1 MALVEVENL
10 KKYFPVPSGLFSRE
24 RRVIHAVDGIDLAI
38 NERDILGLVGESGC
52 GKTTTGRLILGLLKP
67 TEGTVKFMGQDI
79 FNIKGVEL
87 RKLRKE
93 MQIIFQDPFASLNP
107 QKSIRQIL
115 CQPYRIHNIADGVE
129 LNNKVEE
136 LLDDV
141 GLTPASFY
149 LDHYPHEFSGGQRQR
164 IAIARALALRPR
176 FIVAD
181 EPVSAL
187 DLSVRAQI
195 LKLLKNLSNRF
206 KLTLLF
212 ITHDLSVVRSFC
224 NRVVVMYL
232 GKIVESAD
240 VDELFTSP
248 LHPYTESIISAT
260 PVPNPRVTRS
270 HKRIVLKGDLPSQIE
285 LPRGCRFHTRC
296 PKAFDKCQVDEPQ
309 LIEYRQNHKVA
320 CHLWNR

>member
-1 MALVEVENL
+1 MILVEAKNL
-10 KKYFPVPSGLFSRE
+10 KKYFPLPGGLFSKDK
-24 RRVIHAVDGIDLAI
+24 RVVHAVDGVDLTL

-52 GKTTTGRLILGLLKP
+52 GKTTTGRLMLGLLRP
-67 TEGTVKFMGQDI
+67 TEGTVKFMGRDI
-79 FNIKGVEL
+79 FSMKGDEM

-107 QKSIRQIL
+107 QKSVRQIL
-115 CQPYRIHNIADGVE
+115 SQPYRIHNIANGDE
-129 LNNKVEE
+129 LSTKVAE
-136 LLDDV
+136 LLEDV

-164 IAIARALALRPR
+164 IDIARALALKPR

-195 LKLLKNLSNRF
+195 LKLLKNLSDRY

-224 NRVVVMYL
+224 NRVAVMYL

-240 VDELFTSP
+240 VDELFTNP

-270 HKRIVLKGDLPSQIE
+270 MKRIVLKGDIPSQID
-285 LPRGCRFHTRC
+285 LPTGCRFHTRC
-296 PKAFDKCQVDEPQ
+296 PKAFEKCLTEEPQ
-309 LIEYRQNHKVA
+309 LIDHANHKVA
-320 CHLWNR
+320 CHLSNN